1 MLIPKCSPKGSFFE
15 LLPFSAERT
24 HPGLKIARNNM
35 EANQGKP
42 ELSGLLDPKKSGGDW
57 NDSLAESGVVQTW
70 VTLSVLREPQQ
81 AK

>member
-1 MLIPKCSPKGSFFE
+1 
-15 LLPFSAERT
+15 
-24 HPGLKIARNNM
+24 M

-42 ELSGLLDPKKSGGDW
+42 ELSDLLDPKKSGGDW